1 MRAHFSARTLAC
13 LLLMTVANMTFAADL
28 GIPDLMQMLGQ
39 RKTGT
44 ATFIEKKYIAMLDQ
58 PLESSGELAFSAPDH
73 LEKRT
78 LKPKPESVVLDGN
91 KLVLERADGRRMTV
105 SLTDR
110 PEVAAFVESIRA
122 TLTGDRTALEHY
134 YTTGIR
140 GSAEQW
146 QLTLTPVQSRMLKV
160 IRQIRIAGQHD
171 QVKSIEFMQADG
183 DHSIMD
189 ITSTTSK

>member
-1 MRAHFSARTLAC
+1 
-13 LLLMTVANMTFAADL
+13 MTVANLTFAADL

-44 ATFIEKKYIAMLDQ
+44 ATFIEKKYISMLDQ
-58 PLESSGELAFSAPDH
+58 PLESTGELAFSAPDH

-91 KLVLERADGRRMTV
+91 KLVLERADGRHMTV
-105 SLTDR
+105 SLSDH

-122 TLTGDRTALEHY
+122 TLTGDRTALERY
-134 YTTGIR
+134 YTTGVR

-171 QVKSIEFMQADG
+171 QVKRIEFMQADG